1 MHTHMIK
8 VLYFHKIDL
17 KTKKIRRE
25 EKKKREKERGR
36 KKEPKAAK
44 LV

>member
-25 EKKKREKERGR
+25 EKKRER
-36 KKEPKAAK
+36 KKGEERKNPR
-44 LV
+44 LLN

>member
-25 EKKKREKERGR
+25 EKKKRER
-36 KKEPKAAK
+36 KKGEERKNPR
-44 LV
+44 LLN